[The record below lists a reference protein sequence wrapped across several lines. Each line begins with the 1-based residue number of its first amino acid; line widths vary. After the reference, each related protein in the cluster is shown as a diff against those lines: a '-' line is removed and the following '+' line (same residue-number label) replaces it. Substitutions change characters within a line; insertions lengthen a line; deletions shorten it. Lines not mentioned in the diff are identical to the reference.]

1 MPDSTSLKGKGVV
14 ITGGTT
20 GIGRATAVRLADAG
34 AKVLIL
40 GRTKSTLE
48 EARDA
53 AAEHGEVHAVEAD
66 VTKREDVE
74 RVFAEADQRL
84 GGVDILVN
92 NAGVSRDDFADG
104 DWESWKK
111 TLDTNVLGTIACCR
125 AAADRMKPRKSGHI
139 LIVGSMSADLRNPAS
154 VVYSATKAAVQS
166 MGESLRK
173 QLNPQGIRVTVVE
186 PGAVD
191 TPMQGDDLKERR
203 RKVQA
208 GDMLEADD
216 IARAIEYALL
226 QPPHCD
232 VVLMQVRPI
241 GQAI

>member
-1 MPDSTSLKGKGVV
+1 MPDSTSLNGKGVV

-20 GIGRATAVRLADAG
+20 GIGRATAVRLASAG
-34 AKVLIL
+34 ARILIL
-40 GRTKSTLE
+40 GRTASTLE
-48 EARDA
+48 EARSA
-53 AAEHGEVHAVEAD
+53 AGEHGQVHAVEAD

-74 RVFAEADQRL
+74 RVFAEADRVV
-84 GGVDILVN
+84 GGVDILIN
-92 NAGVSRDDFADG
+92 NAGVNRDDFADG
-104 DWESWKK
+104 DWDSWRT
-111 TLDTNVLGTIACCR
+111 TLDTNVLGAVACCR
-125 AAADRMKPRKSGHI
+125 AAAERMKPRRRGHI
-139 LIVGSMSADLRNPAS
+139 VIVGSMSADLRNPAS
-154 VVYSATKAAVQS
+154 VVYSASKAAVQS

-173 QLNPQGIRVTVVE
+173 QLNPEGIRVSVIE

-203 RKVQA
+203 RRVKA